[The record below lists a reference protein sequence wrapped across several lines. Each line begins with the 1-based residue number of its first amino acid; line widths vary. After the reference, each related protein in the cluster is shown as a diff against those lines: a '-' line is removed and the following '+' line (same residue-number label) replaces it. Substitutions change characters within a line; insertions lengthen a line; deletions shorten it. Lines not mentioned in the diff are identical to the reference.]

1 MFRSLVSRGSRALS
15 RLDERLNEEE
25 GDFDEGWGAEEREAL
40 EPVALDDVDVD
51 DRDALRKRISK
62 LQGMVISMEEAL
74 DAERNSSRDTAQ
86 KLGRALQD
94 ASTVDGLVDEYGKLA
109 AEASR
114 LSERDARTIAE
125 LAAQRDAQQ
134 TRLQVFERQ
143 LNDQDVQYAATP
155 TADSTKTFASLR
167 AAKAKLFEL
176 ELELIDARKGEASGA
191 SGRLAALDAALA
203 SAAADAA
210 QARLASRADPA
221 DVQKAVREKAQLA
234 TKVRTLEAE
243 LAARPSLPTLRDA
256 EAAADGL
263 RGEVDVLRRRVAEAE
278 RDAAARPAPSM
289 HKDVVSAR
297 DAARAEADELRKKCA
312 VAEADAAARPNQTEL
327 RDATAAADQLR
338 TRCAAAEARPS
349 ADELRDARA
358 EADQLRTRCA
368 AAEARPSADALR
380 DASAAR
386 DRALRDAEELQL
398 RLETCEGDRRTLQQ
412 GTDDAARSHRDLEQ
426 RATDAERRLRE
437 NDARV
442 AQAEKHIQAIEAAAD
457 ERVTD
462 AETKLRALEQEN
474 ASTIG
479 ERVAA
484 AISGERLKIEREFRE
499 ELDKAKQLVAA
510 AEAKADAER
519 TKRRKLHNRVMEL
532 QGNIRVLCR
541 ARPPRRGVSSTR
553 FPGEGCVKIRQPE
566 YCDDAD
572 FEFDS
577 VFGPQSTQTDV
588 FDAVADLVTSA
599 LDGYSACIFAYGQ
612 TGSGKTYTMEGPPDK
627 RGVNVRAIARIL
639 DAASAR
645 TDGVTYEPLEISMLE
660 IYNEQVRDLLRP
672 PGAAA
677 ERLEVTTATGL
688 TVIKGL
694 TKQCVYTSD
703 EVEKLITAGAR
714 HRAAGAHALN
724 KDSSRS
730 HSIVTLYIL
739 GTTANGQALH
749 SKLNLVDLAGSERL
763 DKTGATGDRLTE
775 AKFINK
781 SLSALGDVLT
791 ALASSKRGHV
801 PYRNSKLTYLLQDS
815 LSGDSKAL
823 MFVNVSTDADDVPET
838 LCSLRFAARAHDVAL
853 GQAKRN
859 VGPSPGRSVR
869 AESPGRPPRTP
880 ERR

>member
-51 DRDALRKRISK
+51 DRDALRKRVSK

-155 TADSTKTFASLR
+155 AADSTKTFASLR

-221 DVQKAVREKAQLA
+221 DVQKAVREKAQLT

-297 DAARAEADELRKKCA
+297 DAARAEADALRKKCA
-312 VAEADAAARPNQTEL
+312 AAEADAAARPNPTEL
-327 RDATAAADQLR
+327 RDATATAEQLR

-349 ADELRDARA
+349 ADELRNARA
-358 EADQLRTRCA
+358 ESDQLRSRCA

-386 DRALRDAEELQL
+386 DRALRDAEALQR
-398 RLETCEGDRRTLQQ
+398 RLETCEGDLRTLQS
-412 GTDDAARSHRDLEQ
+412 GTDDAARSHRDLEH

-442 AQAEKHIQAIEAAAD
+442 AQAETHIQAIEAAAD
-457 ERVTD
+457 ERVTN

-499 ELDKAKQLVAA
+499 ELDKAKTLVAA
-510 AEAKADAER
+510 AEAKADVER
-519 TKRRKLHNRVMEL
+519 VKRRKLHNRVMEL

-577 VFGPQSTQTDV
+577 VFGPQSSQTDV

-639 DAASAR
+639 DAASQR
-645 TDGVTYEPLEISMLE
+645 TDGITYEPLEISMLE
-660 IYNEQVRDLLRP
+660 IYNEQVRDLLRAP
-672 PGAAA
+672 NAAA

-694 TKQCVYTSD
+694 TKQCVFTSD

-730 HSIVTLYIL
+730 HSIVTLYIR

-749 SKLNLVDLAGSERL
+749 SKLHLVDLAGSERL

-859 VGPSPGRSVR
+859 IGPSPGRSVR